1 MQAENEEAQKNRSS
15 ERFEWSDFKESVSN
29 DPFRIYGAGVTNYF
43 TLLRNLILLFLVL
56 SVLACFQMGIYR
68 SFDGLGN
75 LEEYVTLT
83 ADVSFGNMGFSG
95 PICSKMPVDWDNDE
109 SVIMTF
115 GCQ

>member
-1 MQAENEEAQKNRSS
+1 M
-15 ERFEWSDFKESVSN
+15 
-29 DPFRIYGAGVTNYF
+29 TNYF
-43 TLLRNLILLFLVL
+43 NLLRNLILLFLGL

-95 PICSKMPVDWDNDE
+95 PICAKMPVDWDNDE
-109 SVIMTF
+109 YVPMRLA
-115 GCQ
+115 C